1 MIYALNK
8 TIVTQFYK
16 QNAGFFLVCFIFLFG
31 ILSGR
36 ETIYLHYHIMQQ
48 ITTSWLFM
56 AGACTI
62 WALYNIKCIAYSLG
76 ELYKPTNSF
85 LYSLQSIPAPLQL
98 LFFTYTHSLLL
109 APVLIYAAITVV
121 IGFLHQHFLLSFIFT
136 LFQLTIAIGS
146 SFVYY
151 YIINSTYKPAI
162 FKTIAIIKHRPIK
175 LHMCLLHYSLHMR
188 KGAFISIKIFSL
200 LLLQGLIAANKS
212 ELNRES
218 VCLLIMFLVSGHS
231 LLTTHYVNFSETQL
245 SFTRILPI
253 STISRFF
260 TYAFTYLVLFVP
272 ELLFLLINSHHALST
287 SIIVSLYLVSASQ
300 MLLYTAIL
308 YIPGIDINK
317 FTSIVFLL
325 FFVSLLFLAAVNLW
339 WLCILQLSIAL
350 PMYYFLYPH
359 YSRPITDK

>member
-1 MIYALNK
+1 MIYVLNK
-8 TIVTQFYK
+8 TLVAQFYK
-16 QNAGFFLVCFIFLFG
+16 QNAGFFLVCFILLFG

-36 ETIYLHYHIMQQ
+36 ETIYMHYHIMLQ

-62 WALYNIKCIAYSLG
+62 WLLYNIKCIGFSLG
-76 ELYKPTNSF
+76 ELNKPTNSF
-85 LYSLQSIPAPLQL
+85 LYSLQSIHSKRQL
-98 LFFTYTHSLLL
+98 LVFTYTHALLL
-109 APVLIYAAITVV
+109 APLLIYGAIT
-121 IGFLHQHFLLSFIFT
+121 IITGLLHHRFLLSIIFT
-136 LFQLTIAIGS
+136 LFLVAISIGS
-146 SFVYY
+146 GYIYF

-162 FKTIAIIKHRPIK
+162 FTTIVIIKDRTIK

-188 KGAFISIKIFSL
+188 KGAFIGIKIFSL
-200 LLLQGLIAANKS
+200 LLLQGMIAANQS

-218 VCLLIMFLVSGHS
+218 VCVLIMFLVSGHS

-253 STISRFF
+253 STMSRFF
-260 TYAFTYLVLFVP
+260 TYAFTYLIIFVP
-272 ELLFLLINSHHALST
+272 ELLFLFINSHHALST
-287 SIIVSLYLVSASQ
+287 SIIVSLYLVSVSQ

-317 FTSIVFLL
+317 FTSVVFLL

-339 WLCILQLSIAL
+339 WLCILQLTIAL

-359 YSRPITDK
+359 YSRSISDN